1 MHTLLTFGDSN
12 THGTPPIETRGEV
25 RRFPAG
31 VRWPT
36 VALGELGADWLLVE
50 EGLPGRT
57 TMFDDPIMGTH
68 MDGRLG
74 LKIALASH
82 GPIDVLTIMLGTNDS
97 KMMFGTD
104 AERITAGMAGLLA
117 IAQSEEMQDR
127 HGGFKTL
134 VICPPAVKVQG
145 PINDIFYKADGK
157 GAALAPHYKALAA
170 HWGVHFFDAGTVIE
184 TSQQDG
190 VHFTADAHQ
199 ALGQAIAKQVKAIK

>member
-1 MHTLLTFGDSN
+1 MHTILTFGDSN
-12 THGTPPIETRGEV
+12 THGTPPIEVRGEA

-36 VALGELGADWLLVE
+36 VVHGELGPDWVLVE

-57 TMFDDPIMGTH
+57 TMFDDPLMGSQ

-74 LKIALASH
+74 LKIALNSH

-104 AERITAGMAGLLA
+104 PERITAGIAALLG
-117 IAQSEEMQDR
+117 ISQSQEMQDR

-134 VICPPAVKVQG
+134 LICPPTVKVQG
-145 PINDIFYKADGK
+145 PIKDVFYRADEK
-157 GAALAPHYKALAA
+157 SAALAPHYKNLAE
-170 HWGVHFFDAGTVIE
+170 HWGIGFFDAGSVIE
-184 TSQQDG
+184 TSAQDG

-199 ALGQAIAKQVKAIK
+199 ALGKAIAEAVRSL